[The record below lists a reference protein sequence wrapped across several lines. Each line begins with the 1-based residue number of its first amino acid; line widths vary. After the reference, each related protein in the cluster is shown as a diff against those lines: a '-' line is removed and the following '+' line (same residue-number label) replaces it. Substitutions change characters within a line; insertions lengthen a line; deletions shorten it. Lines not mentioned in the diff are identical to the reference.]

1 MKIIIIGAGNVGT
14 NLHHAFALKH
24 IQAELV
30 SSRDIQQLALLSKD
44 DGQGKIYLYTVADKA
59 LESVV
64 AQVNAPK
71 ALHIHTSGSMPIS
84 IFGADKPHAG
94 VLYCFQS
101 FSKQQLIDDWTNIPI
116 FVEGKTMDDLASIY
130 SVAQVLTSRVYEA
143 NQHDRERLH
152 IAGVFANNFTNLMYR
167 VAADLLHDTQI
178 PFQALIPLIESTA
191 QKIQTLSPQ
200 QAQTGP
206 ASRMDV
212 NVINHHKE
220 VLNQSTHK
228 TDISH
233 EKIQQLYNLLTQA
246 ILESNKPTKPL

>member
-1 MKIIIIGAGNVGT
+1 
-14 NLHHAFALKH
+14 
-24 IQAELV
+24 
-30 SSRDIQQLALLSKD
+30 
-44 DGQGKIYLYTVADKA
+44 
-59 LESVV
+59 
-64 AQVNAPK
+64 
-71 ALHIHTSGSMPIS
+71 
-84 IFGADKPHAG
+84 
-94 VLYCFQS
+94 
-101 FSKQQLIDDWTNIPI
+101 
-116 FVEGKTMDDLASIY
+116 
-130 SVAQVLTSRVYEA
+130 VLTSRVYEA

-206 ASRMDV
+206 ASRMDM